1 MTVSAPSRKYN
12 IFNCYGVFSRHNLD
26 RTLFWTA
33 VDLESK
39 LAEFKDYYNW
49 HRTQASLAGKT
60 PEEPPGVNVCVT
72 LKSYRWKEHCHGL
85 FQTPTVA

>member
-1 MTVSAPSRKYN
+1 MAWL
-12 IFNCYGVFSRHNLD
+12 IAFRHPTGPLTPLQHFQYLD

-39 LAEFKDYYNW
+39 LAEFKDYYNR
-49 HRTQASLAGKT
+49 HRTHSSLAGKT
-60 PEEPPGVNVCVT
+60 PEEAPGVNVCAT

-85 FQTPTVA
+85 FQTPTAA